1 MNYEVNWDFPT
12 TGGGK
17 KTGFNE
23 AGIQFFNDDI
33 LLSLAREMCQNSLD
47 AKKEGSNEPVIV
59 AFKSFHL
66 KKDNFKDI
74 GIANLSAIIE
84 KEINYAKKY
93 YKNDKTPITFYS
105 EAKKILDSEDILCL
119 RISDFNTSG
128 LTGSDR
134 EIDSKWDKNV
144 KSEGFSDN
152 PTTSGGSFGI
162 GKNAAFACSKL
173 HTVFYSTLD
182 EIGLTASQG
191 VSKLSSCELDDGNY
205 TQGTGY
211 YGYIKNLPSGI
222 RLDCVEKQI
231 FIDPSFRERNES
243 GTDIYI
249 LGFDDRNKSNEILDD
264 ENEGWVIDFA
274 ASIIDNYF
282 VSILDKK
289 LIVRINDLE
298 LNDKTILEQFNYI
311 YSRNSD
317 LFNQYTVDYFNILAT
332 DKYDTKHETFS
343 MFEPNDVSFDI
354 AFDTNFKN
362 RVGVIKGTG
371 MKIFDKDKLP
381 QISFYC
387 GVLKLVGKE
396 VNEYFRQ
403 MENPK
408 HNEWHP
414 SKMKD
419 EKSALKQYNKL
430 FDFVRATI
438 RKYVE
443 SSIPESMDAEG
454 VGEFLPD
461 EFDDG
466 SNNEPTE
473 NIMDEILEEI
483 EVKEKPI
490 IKNESISIEDENQD
504 DDSAGGQAY
513 ADGEEE
519 GNYGQGEPNDSNGGN
534 GTPGSANNE
543 KGTVDVPTGR
553 AVLTT
558 KSRCVYTNGKYEF
571 MFVSPIDLQNA
582 KISVEIS
589 GELTNYKPI
598 IVEASGE
605 RKLFSGSSIKY
616 NGNIIEVGKV
626 NANEPKRIQFVLK
639 ETENW
644 ALEVRVYEN

>member
-1 MNYEVNWDFPT
+1 MKYNGEWSFPT

-23 AGIQFFNDDI
+23 SGIQFFNDDT
-33 LLSLAREMCQNSLD
+33 LLSLAREICQNSLD
-47 AKKEGSNEPVIV
+47 AKKENNEPVTV
-59 AFKSFHL
+59 VFSSFDL
-66 KKDNFKDI
+66 KKEDVMGREKFVE
-74 GIANLSAIIE
+74 IIE
-84 KEINYAKKY
+84 KEIDYAKKY

-105 EAKKILDSEDILCL
+105 DARKLLENDNLLCL

-134 EIDSKWDKNV
+134 DIDSKWDRLV

-152 PTTSGGSFGI
+152 PETSGGSFGI

-182 EIGLTASQG
+182 EDGLIASQG
-191 VSKLSSCELDDGNY
+191 VSKLSSCELDDGNI

-211 YGYIKNLPSGI
+211 FGEITNLTNSI
-222 RLDCVEKQI
+222 SLDNMKQQL
-231 FIDPSFRERNES
+231 FLDPSFIERNES

-249 LGFDDRNKSNEILDD
+249 LGFDDRNKSNEILND
-264 ENEGWVIDFA
+264 ENEGWVIDVA

-289 LIVRINDLE
+289 LIVKINDME
-298 LNDKTILEQFNYI
+298 LNSDTISEKFDYI
-311 YSRNSD
+311 YKNNSD
-317 LFNQYTVDYFNILAT
+317 MFNQYTIDYFNILAT
-332 DKYDTKHETFS
+332 DKYDTKHELFT
-343 MFEPNDVSFDI
+343 MFEPDDVSFDI
-354 AFDTNFKN
+354 AFDPNFKN
-362 RVGVIKGTG
+362 RVGIIKGTG

-387 GVLKLVGKE
+387 GVLKLVGKA
-396 VNEYFRQ
+396 VNAYFRK

-408 HNEWHP
+408 HDEWYP
-414 SKMKD
+414 SKMTD
-419 EKSALKQYNKL
+419 EKTARKMYNKL
-430 FDFVRATI
+430 FDIVRATI

-473 NIMDEILEEI
+473 NIMDDLVEEI
-483 EVKEKPI
+483 KVEEKPI
-490 IKNESISIEDENQD
+490 VKNASINVDDKDQENNQFL
-504 DDSAGGQAY
+504 GQAY

-519 GNYGQGEPNDSNGGN
+519 INYGQGDLNDSTGGKVSPEN
-534 GTPGSANNE
+534 ANSDDGNINTPSV
-543 KGTVDVPTGR
+543 K

-558 KSRCVYTNGKYEF
+558 KSRCMFVNGKYEF
-571 MFVSPIDLQNA
+571 MFVSPVDIENA
-582 KISVEIS
+582 KISVEIA
-589 GELTNYKPI
+589 GEVGNYKPKI
-598 IVEASGE
+598 LDATGE
-605 RKLFSGSSIKY
+605 RKLFSNSSVRVKD
-616 NGNIIEVGKV
+616 NVIEVGKV
-626 NANEPKRIQFVLK
+626 NKNETKKIQFTLQ
-639 ETENW
+639 ENENW
-644 ALEVRVYEN
+644 ALEVKVYEN

>member
-1 MNYEVNWDFPT
+1 MKYNGEWSFPT

-23 AGIQFFNDDI
+23 SGIQFFNDDT
-33 LLSLAREMCQNSLD
+33 LLSLAREICQNSLD
-47 AKKEGSNEPVIV
+47 AKKENNEPVTV
-59 AFKSFHL
+59 VFSSFDL
-66 KKDNFKDI
+66 KKEDVMGREKFVE
-74 GIANLSAIIE
+74 IIE
-84 KEINYAKKY
+84 KEFDYAKKY

-105 EAKKILDSEDILCL
+105 DARKLLENDNLLCL

-134 EIDSKWDKNV
+134 EIDSKWDRLV

-152 PTTSGGSFGI
+152 SETSGGSFGI

-182 EIGLTASQG
+182 EEGLIASQG
-191 VSKLSSCELDDGNY
+191 VSKLSSCELDDGNI

-211 YGYIKNLPSGI
+211 FGEITNLTNSI
-222 RLDCVEKQI
+222 SLDNMKQQL
-231 FIDPSFRERNES
+231 FLDPSFIERNEP

-249 LGFDDRNKSNEILDD
+249 IGFDDRNKSNEILDD
-264 ENEGWVIDFA
+264 ENDGWVNDVA

-282 VSILDKK
+282 VSILDNK
-289 LIVRINDLE
+289 LIVKINDME
-298 LNDKTILEQFNYI
+298 LNSDSISEKFDYI
-311 YSRNSD
+311 YKNNSD
-317 LFNQYTVDYFNILAT
+317 MFNQYTIDYFNILAT
-332 DKYDTKHETFS
+332 DKYDTKHELFS
-343 MFEPNDVSFDI
+343 MFEPDDVSVDI
-354 AFDTNFKN
+354 AFDPNFKN
-362 RVGVIKGTG
+362 RVGIIKGTG

-396 VNEYFRQ
+396 VNAYFRK

-408 HNEWHP
+408 HDEWYP
-414 SKMKD
+414 SKMTN
-419 EKSALKQYNKL
+419 EKTARKMYNKL
-430 FDFVRATI
+430 FDYVRATI

-473 NIMDEILEEI
+473 NIMDDLVEEI
-483 EVKEKPI
+483 KVEEKPI
-490 IKNESISIEDENQD
+490 VKNNSINVDDKDQENNQ
-504 DDSAGGQAY
+504 SLGQEY

-519 GNYGQGEPNDSNGGN
+519 FNYGQGKLNDSTVGEGTTETTNSDDGN
-534 GTPGSANNE
+534 INTPSG
-543 KGTVDVPTGR
+543 K

-558 KSRCVYTNGKYEF
+558 KSRCMFVNGKYQF
-571 MFVSPIDLQNA
+571 MFVSPVDIENA
-582 KISVEIS
+582 KISVEIA
-589 GELTNYKPI
+589 GEVGNYKPKI
-598 IVEASGE
+598 LDATGE
-605 RKLFSGSSIKY
+605 RKLFSNSSIRVKD
-616 NGNIIEVGKV
+616 NVIEVGKV
-626 NANEPKRIQFVLK
+626 NKNETKKIQFTLQ
-639 ETENW
+639 ENENW
-644 ALEVRVYEN
+644 ALEVKVYEN

>member
-1 MNYEVNWDFPT
+1 MKYNGEWSFPT

-23 AGIQFFNDDI
+23 SGIQFFNDDT
-33 LLSLAREMCQNSLD
+33 LLSLAREICQNSLD
-47 AKKEGSNEPVIV
+47 AKKENNEPVTV
-59 AFKSFHL
+59 VFSSFDL
-66 KKDNFKDI
+66 KKEDVMGREKFVE
-74 GIANLSAIIE
+74 IIE
-84 KEINYAKKY
+84 KEFDYAKKY

-105 EAKKILDSEDILCL
+105 DARKLLENDNLLCL

-134 EIDSKWDKNV
+134 EIDSKWDRLV

-152 PTTSGGSFGI
+152 SETSGGSFGI

-182 EIGLTASQG
+182 EEGLIASQG
-191 VSKLSSCELDDGNY
+191 VSKLSSCELDDGNI

-211 YGYIKNLPSGI
+211 FGEITNLTNSI
-222 RLDCVEKQI
+222 SLDNMKQQL
-231 FIDPSFRERNES
+231 FLDPSFIERNEP

-249 LGFDDRNKSNEILDD
+249 IGFDDRNKSNEILDD
-264 ENEGWVIDFA
+264 ENDGWVIDVA

-282 VSILDKK
+282 VSILDNK
-289 LIVRINDLE
+289 LIVKINDME
-298 LNDKTILEQFNYI
+298 LNSDSISEKFDYI
-311 YSRNSD
+311 YKNNSD
-317 LFNQYTVDYFNILAT
+317 MFNQYTIDYFNILAT
-332 DKYDTKHETFS
+332 DKYDTKHELFS
-343 MFEPNDVSFDI
+343 MFEPDDVSFDI
-354 AFDTNFKN
+354 AFDPNFKN
-362 RVGVIKGTG
+362 RVGIIKGTG

-396 VNEYFRQ
+396 VNAYFRK

-408 HNEWHP
+408 HDEWYP
-414 SKMKD
+414 SKMTN
-419 EKSALKQYNKL
+419 EKTARKMYNKL
-430 FDFVRATI
+430 FDYVRATI

-473 NIMDEILEEI
+473 NIMDDLVEEI
-483 EVKEKPI
+483 KVEEKPI
-490 IKNESISIEDENQD
+490 VKNNSINVDDKDQENNQ
-504 DDSAGGQAY
+504 SLGQEY

-519 GNYGQGEPNDSNGGN
+519 FNYGQGKLNDSTVGEGTTETTNSDDGN
-534 GTPGSANNE
+534 INTPSG
-543 KGTVDVPTGR
+543 K

-558 KSRCVYTNGKYEF
+558 KSRCMFVNGKYQF
-571 MFVSPIDLQNA
+571 MFVSPVDIENA
-582 KISVEIS
+582 KISVEIA
-589 GELTNYKPI
+589 GEVGNYKPKI
-598 IVEASGE
+598 LDATGE
-605 RKLFSGSSIKY
+605 RKLFSNSSIKVKD
-616 NGNIIEVGKV
+616 NVIEVGKV
-626 NANEPKRIQFVLK
+626 NKNETKKIQFTLQ
-639 ETENW
+639 ENENW
-644 ALEVRVYEN
+644 ALEVKVYEN

>member
-1 MNYEVNWDFPT
+1 MKYNGEWSFPT

-23 AGIQFFNDDI
+23 SGIQFFNDDT
-33 LLSLAREMCQNSLD
+33 LLSLAREICQNSLD
-47 AKKEGSNEPVIV
+47 AKKENNEPVTV
-59 AFKSFHL
+59 VFSSFDL
-66 KKDNFKDI
+66 KKEDVMGREKFVE
-74 GIANLSAIIE
+74 IIE
-84 KEINYAKKY
+84 KEIDYAKKY

-105 EAKKILDSEDILCL
+105 DARKLLENDNLLCL

-134 EIDSKWDKNV
+134 DIDSKWDRLV

-152 PTTSGGSFGI
+152 PETSGGSFGI

-182 EIGLTASQG
+182 EDGLIASQG
-191 VSKLSSCELDDGNY
+191 VSKLSSCELDDGNV

-211 YGYIKNLPSGI
+211 FGEITNLTNSI
-222 RLDCVEKQI
+222 SLDNMKQQL
-231 FIDPSFRERNES
+231 FLDPSFIERNIS

-249 LGFDDRNKSNEILDD
+249 LGFDDRNKSNEILND
-264 ENEGWVIDFA
+264 ENDGWVIDVA

-289 LIVRINDLE
+289 LIVKINDME
-298 LNDKTILEQFNYI
+298 LNSDTISEKFDYI
-311 YSRNSD
+311 YKNNSD
-317 LFNQYTVDYFNILAT
+317 MFNQYTIDYFNILAT
-332 DKYDTKHETFS
+332 DKYDTKHELFT
-343 MFEPNDVSFDI
+343 MFEPDDVSFDI
-354 AFDTNFKN
+354 AFDPNFKN
-362 RVGVIKGTG
+362 RVGIIKGTG

-387 GVLKLVGKE
+387 GVLKLVGKD
-396 VNEYFRQ
+396 VNAYFRK

-408 HNEWHP
+408 HDEWYP
-414 SKMKD
+414 SKMTD
-419 EKSALKQYNKL
+419 EKTARKMYNKL
-430 FDFVRATI
+430 FDIVRATI

-473 NIMDEILEEI
+473 NIMDDLVEEI
-483 EVKEKPI
+483 KVEEKPI
-490 IKNESISIEDENQD
+490 VKNASINVDDKDQENNQFL
-504 DDSAGGQAY
+504 GQAY

-519 GNYGQGEPNDSNGGN
+519 VNYGQGDLNDSTGGKVSPEN
-534 GTPGSANNE
+534 ANSDEGNINTPSV
-543 KGTVDVPTGR
+543 K

-558 KSRCVYTNGKYEF
+558 KSRCMFVNGKYEF
-571 MFVSPIDLQNA
+571 IFVSPVDIENA
-582 KISVEIS
+582 KISVEIA
-589 GELTNYKPI
+589 GEVGNYKPKI
-598 IVEASGE
+598 LDATGE
-605 RKLFSGSSIKY
+605 RKLFSNSSVRVKD
-616 NGNIIEVGKV
+616 NVIEVGKV
-626 NANEPKRIQFVLK
+626 NKNETKKIQFTLQ
-639 ETENW
+639 ENENW
-644 ALEVRVYEN
+644 ALEVKVYEN

>member
-1 MNYEVNWDFPT
+1 MKYNGEWSFPT

-23 AGIQFFNDDI
+23 SGIQFFNDDT
-33 LLSLAREMCQNSLD
+33 LLSLAREICQNSLD
-47 AKKEGSNEPVIV
+47 AKKENNEPVTV
-59 AFKSFHL
+59 VFSSFDL
-66 KKDNFKDI
+66 KKEDVMGREKFVE
-74 GIANLSAIIE
+74 IIE
-84 KEINYAKKY
+84 KEIDYAKKY

-105 EAKKILDSEDILCL
+105 DARKLLENDNLLCL

-134 EIDSKWDKNV
+134 DIDSKWDRLV

-152 PTTSGGSFGI
+152 PETSGGSFGI

-182 EIGLTASQG
+182 EDGLIASQG
-191 VSKLSSCELDDGNY
+191 VSKLSSCELDDGNV

-211 YGYIKNLPSGI
+211 FGEITNLTNSI
-222 RLDCVEKQI
+222 SLDNMKQQL
-231 FIDPSFRERNES
+231 FLDPSFIERNIS

-249 LGFDDRNKSNEILDD
+249 LGFDDRNKSNEILND
-264 ENEGWVIDFA
+264 ENDGWVIDVA

-289 LIVRINDLE
+289 LIVKINDME
-298 LNDKTILEQFNYI
+298 LNSDTISEKFDYI
-311 YSRNSD
+311 YKNNSD
-317 LFNQYTVDYFNILAT
+317 MFNQYTIDYFNILAT
-332 DKYDTKHETFS
+332 DKYDTKHELFT
-343 MFEPNDVSFDI
+343 MFEPDDVSFDI
-354 AFDTNFKN
+354 AFDPNFKN
-362 RVGVIKGTG
+362 RVGIIKGTG

-387 GVLKLVGKE
+387 GVLKLVGKD
-396 VNEYFRQ
+396 VNAYFRK

-408 HNEWHP
+408 HDEWYP
-414 SKMKD
+414 SKMTD
-419 EKSALKQYNKL
+419 EKTARKMYNKL
-430 FDFVRATI
+430 FDIVRATI

-473 NIMDEILEEI
+473 NIMDDLVEEI
-483 EVKEKPI
+483 KVEEKPI
-490 IKNESISIEDENQD
+490 VKNASINVDDKDQENNQFL
-504 DDSAGGQAY
+504 GQAY

-519 GNYGQGEPNDSNGGN
+519 VNYGQGDLNDSTGGKVSPEN
-534 GTPGSANNE
+534 ANSDEGNINTPSV
-543 KGTVDVPTGR
+543 K

-558 KSRCVYTNGKYEF
+558 KSRCMFVNGKYEF
-571 MFVSPIDLQNA
+571 MFVSPVDIENA
-582 KISVEIS
+582 KISVEIA
-589 GELTNYKPI
+589 GEVGNYKPKI
-598 IVEASGE
+598 LDATGE
-605 RKLFSGSSIKY
+605 RKLFSNSSVRVKD
-616 NGNIIEVGKV
+616 NVIEVGKV
-626 NANEPKRIQFVLK
+626 NKNETKKIQFTLQ
-639 ETENW
+639 ENENW
-644 ALEVRVYEN
+644 ALEVKVYEN

>member
-1 MNYEVNWDFPT
+1 MDYEIDWSFPT

-59 AFKSFHL
+59 AFNSFRL
-66 KKDNFKDI
+66 KRKDFNGLDSFY
-74 GIANLSAIIE
+74 NIIE

-93 YKNDKTPITFYS
+93 YKNDKTPISFYS
-105 EAKKILDSEDILCL
+105 EAKKILDEEDMLCL

-182 EIGLTASQG
+182 ENGLMASQG
-191 VSKLSSCELDDGNY
+191 VSKLSSCELDDGNF

-211 YGYIKNLPSGI
+211 YGYIKNTASGI
-222 RLDCVEKQI
+222 RLDCVEKQM
-231 FIDPSFRERNES
+231 FIDPSFKERSES

-249 LGFDDRNKSNEILDD
+249 LGFDDRNKSNEIIDD
-264 ENEGWVIDFA
+264 ENEGWVIDFT

-289 LIVRINDLE
+289 LIVKINDLE
-298 LNDKTILEQFNYI
+298 LNDKTIVEQFNYI
-311 YSRNSD
+311 YSNNSD

-343 MFEPNDVSFDI
+343 MFEPDDVSFDI
-354 AFDTNFKN
+354 AFDPNFKN

-387 GVLKLVGKE
+387 GVLKLVGKD

-419 EKSALKQYNKL
+419 EKIAVKQYNKL

-443 SSIPESMDAEG
+443 NSIPESMDAEG
-454 VGEFLPD
+454 IGEFLPD

-473 NIMDEILEEI
+473 SIMDDILEEV
-483 EVKEKPI
+483 EVEEKPI
-490 IKNESISIEDENQD
+490 ISNDSIRIDDENQEN
-504 DDSAGGQAY
+504 DSTGGKAY
-513 ADGEEE
+513 AEGEEE
-519 GNYGQGEPNDSNGGN
+519 GNYGQGDPNESNGGN
-534 GTPGSANNE
+534 GTPGNVSDE
-543 KGTVDVPTGR
+543 KGTIDVPSGKT
-553 AVLTT
+553 VLTT
-558 KSRCVYTNGKYEF
+558 KSRCVYTNGKYDF
-571 MFVSPIDLQNA
+571 IFVSPKDLQNA
-582 KISVEIS
+582 KITVEIA
-589 GELTNYKPI
+589 GELANYKPE

-605 RKLFSGSSIKY
+605 RKLFSGSGIKY
-616 NGNIIEVGKV
+616 SGNVIEVGKV
-626 NANEPKRIQFVLK
+626 NANEPKRIQFTLK

-644 ALEVRVYEN
+644 ALEVKVYEN

>member
-1 MNYEVNWDFPT
+1 MKYNGEWSFPT

-23 AGIQFFNDDI
+23 SGIQFFNDDT
-33 LLSLAREMCQNSLD
+33 LLSLAREICQNSLD
-47 AKKEGSNEPVIV
+47 AKKENNEPVTV
-59 AFKSFHL
+59 VFSSFDL
-66 KKDNFKDI
+66 KKEDVMGREKFVE
-74 GIANLSAIIE
+74 IIE
-84 KEINYAKKY
+84 KEIDYAKKY

-105 EAKKILDSEDILCL
+105 DARKLLENDNLLCL

-134 EIDSKWDKNV
+134 EIDSKWDRLV

-152 PTTSGGSFGI
+152 SETSGGSFGI

-182 EIGLTASQG
+182 EEGLIASQG
-191 VSKLSSCELDDGNY
+191 VSKLSSCELDDGNI

-211 YGYIKNLPSGI
+211 FGEITNLTNSI
-222 RLDCVEKQI
+222 SLDNMKQQL
-231 FIDPSFRERNES
+231 FLDPSFIERNES

-249 LGFDDRNKSNEILDD
+249 LGFDDRNKSNEILND
-264 ENEGWVIDFA
+264 ENEGWVIDVA

-289 LIVRINDLE
+289 LIVKINDME
-298 LNDKTILEQFNYI
+298 LNSDTISEKFDYI
-311 YSRNSD
+311 YKNNSD
-317 LFNQYTVDYFNILAT
+317 MFNQYTIDYFNILAT
-332 DKYDTKHETFS
+332 DKYDTKHELFT
-343 MFEPNDVSFDI
+343 MFEPDDVSFDI
-354 AFDTNFKN
+354 AFDPNFKN
-362 RVGVIKGTG
+362 RVGIIKGTG

-387 GVLKLVGKE
+387 GVLKLVGKD
-396 VNEYFRQ
+396 VNAYFRK

-408 HNEWHP
+408 HDEWYP
-414 SKMKD
+414 SKMTD
-419 EKSALKQYNKL
+419 EKTARKMYNKL
-430 FDFVRATI
+430 FDIVRATI

-473 NIMDEILEEI
+473 NIMDDLVEEI
-483 EVKEKPI
+483 KVEEKPI
-490 IKNESISIEDENQD
+490 VKNNSINVDDKDQENNQ
-504 DDSAGGQAY
+504 SLGQAY

-519 GNYGQGEPNDSNGGN
+519 VNYGQGDLNDSTGGKASPEN
-534 GTPGSANNE
+534 ANSDDGNINTPSV
-543 KGTVDVPTGR
+543 K

-558 KSRCVYTNGKYEF
+558 KSRCMFVNGKYEF
-571 MFVSPIDLQNA
+571 MFVSPVDIENA
-582 KISVEIS
+582 KISVEIA
-589 GELTNYKPI
+589 GEVGNYKPKI
-598 IVEASGE
+598 LDATGE
-605 RKLFSGSSIKY
+605 RKLFSNSSVRVKD
-616 NGNIIEVGKV
+616 NVIEVGKV
-626 NANEPKRIQFVLK
+626 NKNETKKIQFTLQ
-639 ETENW
+639 ENENW
-644 ALEVRVYEN
+644 ALEVKVYEN

>member
-1 MNYEVNWDFPT
+1 MKYNGEWSFPT

-23 AGIQFFNDDI
+23 SGIQFFNDDT
-33 LLSLAREMCQNSLD
+33 LLSLAREICQNSLD
-47 AKKEGSNEPVIV
+47 AKKENNEPVTV
-59 AFKSFHL
+59 VFSSFDL
-66 KKDNFKDI
+66 KKEDVMGREKFVE
-74 GIANLSAIIE
+74 IIE
-84 KEINYAKKY
+84 KEFDYAKKY

-105 EAKKILDSEDILCL
+105 DARKLLENDNLLCL

-134 EIDSKWDKNV
+134 EIDSKWDRLV

-152 PTTSGGSFGI
+152 SETSGGSFGI

-182 EIGLTASQG
+182 EEGLIASQG
-191 VSKLSSCELDDGNY
+191 VSKLSSCELDDGNI

-211 YGYIKNLPSGI
+211 FGEITNLTNSI
-222 RLDCVEKQI
+222 SLDNMKQQL
-231 FIDPSFRERNES
+231 FLDPSFIERNEP

-249 LGFDDRNKSNEILDD
+249 IGFDDRNKSNEILDD
-264 ENEGWVIDFA
+264 ENDGWVIDVA

-282 VSILDKK
+282 VSILDNK
-289 LIVRINDLE
+289 LIVKINDME
-298 LNDKTILEQFNYI
+298 LNSDSISEKFDYI
-311 YSRNSD
+311 YKNNSD
-317 LFNQYTVDYFNILAT
+317 MFNQYTIDYFNILAT
-332 DKYDTKHETFS
+332 DKYDTKHELFS
-343 MFEPNDVSFDI
+343 MFEPDDVSFDI
-354 AFDTNFKN
+354 AFDPNFKN
-362 RVGVIKGTG
+362 RVGIIKGTG

-396 VNEYFRQ
+396 VNAYFRK

-408 HNEWHP
+408 HDEWYP
-414 SKMKD
+414 SKMTN
-419 EKSALKQYNKL
+419 EKTARKMYNKL
-430 FDFVRATI
+430 FDYVRATI

-473 NIMDEILEEI
+473 NIMDDLVEEI
-483 EVKEKPI
+483 KVEEKPI
-490 IKNESISIEDENQD
+490 VKNNSINVDDKDQENNQ
-504 DDSAGGQAY
+504 SLGQEY

-519 GNYGQGEPNDSNGGN
+519 FNYGQGKLNDSTVGEGTTETTNSDDGN
-534 GTPGSANNE
+534 INTPSG
-543 KGTVDVPTGR
+543 K

-558 KSRCVYTNGKYEF
+558 KSRCMFVNGKYQF
-571 MFVSPIDLQNA
+571 MFVSPVDIENA
-582 KISVEIS
+582 KISVEIA
-589 GELTNYKPI
+589 GEVGNYKPKI
-598 IVEASGE
+598 LDATGE
-605 RKLFSGSSIKY
+605 RKLFSNSSIRVKD
-616 NGNIIEVGKV
+616 NVIEVGKV
-626 NANEPKRIQFVLK
+626 NKNETKKIQFTLQ
-639 ETENW
+639 ENENW
-644 ALEVRVYEN
+644 ALEVKVYEN

>member
-1 MNYEVNWDFPT
+1 MKYNGEWSFPT

-23 AGIQFFNDDI
+23 SGIQFFNDDT
-33 LLSLAREMCQNSLD
+33 LLSLAREICQNSLD
-47 AKKEGSNEPVIV
+47 AKKENNEPVTVI
-59 AFKSFHL
+59 FSSFDL
-66 KKDNFKDI
+66 KKEDVMGREKFVE
-74 GIANLSAIIE
+74 IIE
-84 KEINYAKKY
+84 KEIDYAKKY

-105 EAKKILDSEDILCL
+105 DARKLLENDNLLCL

-134 EIDSKWDKNV
+134 EIDSKWDRLV

-152 PTTSGGSFGI
+152 SETSGGSFGI

-182 EIGLTASQG
+182 EEGLIASQG
-191 VSKLSSCELDDGNY
+191 VSKLSSCELDDGNI

-211 YGYIKNLPSGI
+211 FGEITNLTNNIS
-222 RLDCVEKQI
+222 LDNMKQQL
-231 FIDPSFRERNES
+231 FLDPSFIEKNEP

-249 LGFDDRNKSNEILDD
+249 IGFDDRNKSNEILDD
-264 ENEGWVIDFA
+264 ENDGWVIDVA

-282 VSILDKK
+282 VSILDNK
-289 LIVRINDLE
+289 LIVKINDME
-298 LNDKTILEQFNYI
+298 LNSDSISEKFDYI
-311 YSRNSD
+311 YKNNSD
-317 LFNQYTVDYFNILAT
+317 MFNQYTIDYFNILAT
-332 DKYDTKHETFS
+332 DKYDTKHELFS
-343 MFEPNDVSFDI
+343 MFEPDDVSFDI
-354 AFDTNFKN
+354 AFDPNFKN
-362 RVGVIKGTG
+362 RVGIIKGTG

-396 VNEYFRQ
+396 VNAYFRK

-408 HNEWHP
+408 HDEWYP
-414 SKMKD
+414 SKMTN
-419 EKSALKQYNKL
+419 EKTARKMYNKL
-430 FDFVRATI
+430 FDYVRATI

-473 NIMDEILEEI
+473 NIMDDLVEEI
-483 EVKEKPI
+483 KVEEKPI
-490 IKNESISIEDENQD
+490 VKNNSINVDDKDQENSQ
-504 DDSAGGQAY
+504 SLGQEY

-519 GNYGQGEPNDSNGGN
+519 FNYGQGNLNDSTVGEGTTETTNSDDGN
-534 GTPGSANNE
+534 INTPSG
-543 KGTVDVPTGR
+543 K

-558 KSRCVYTNGKYEF
+558 KSRCMFVNGKYQF
-571 MFVSPIDLQNA
+571 MFVSPVDIENA
-582 KISVEIS
+582 KISVEIA
-589 GELTNYKPI
+589 GEVGNYKPKI
-598 IVEASGE
+598 LDATGE
-605 RKLFSGSSIKY
+605 RKLFSNSSVRVKD
-616 NGNIIEVGKV
+616 NVIEVGKV
-626 NANEPKRIQFVLK
+626 NKNETKKIQFTLQ
-639 ETENW
+639 ENENW
-644 ALEVRVYEN
+644 ALEVKVYEN

>member
-1 MNYEVNWDFPT
+1 MKYNGEWSFPT

-23 AGIQFFNDDI
+23 SGIQFFNDDT
-33 LLSLAREMCQNSLD
+33 LLSLAREICQNSLD
-47 AKKEGSNEPVIV
+47 AKKENNEPVTV
-59 AFKSFHL
+59 VFSSFDL
-66 KKDNFKDI
+66 KKEDVMGREKFVE
-74 GIANLSAIIE
+74 IIE
-84 KEINYAKKY
+84 KEFDYAKKY

-105 EAKKILDSEDILCL
+105 DARKLLENDNLLCL

-134 EIDSKWDKNV
+134 EIDSKWDRLV

-152 PTTSGGSFGI
+152 SETSGGSFGI

-182 EIGLTASQG
+182 EEGLIASQG
-191 VSKLSSCELDDGNY
+191 VSKLSSCELDDGNI

-211 YGYIKNLPSGI
+211 FGEITNLTNSI
-222 RLDCVEKQI
+222 SLDNMKQQL
-231 FIDPSFRERNES
+231 FLDPSFIERNEP

-249 LGFDDRNKSNEILDD
+249 IGFDDRNKSNEILDD
-264 ENEGWVIDFA
+264 ENDGWVIDVA

-289 LIVRINDLE
+289 LIVKINDLE
-298 LNDKTILEQFNYI
+298 LNNKTISERFGYI
-311 YSRNSD
+311 YSNNSD
-317 LFNQYTVDYFNILAT
+317 MFNQYTIDYFDILAS
-332 DKYDTKHETFS
+332 DKYETKHETFS
-343 MFEPNDVSFDI
+343 MFEPDDVSFDI
-354 AFDTNFKN
+354 AFDPNFKN
-362 RVGVIKGTG
+362 RVGIIKGTG

-396 VNEYFRQ
+396 VNAYFRK

-408 HNEWHP
+408 HDEWYP
-414 SKMKD
+414 SKMTN
-419 EKSALKQYNKL
+419 EKTARKMYNKL
-430 FDFVRATI
+430 FDYVRATI

-473 NIMDEILEEI
+473 NIMDDLVEEI
-483 EVKEKPI
+483 KVEEKPI
-490 IKNESISIEDENQD
+490 VKNNSINVDDKDQENNQ
-504 DDSAGGQAY
+504 SLGQEY

-519 GNYGQGEPNDSNGGN
+519 FNYGQGKLNDSTVGEGTTETTNSDDGN
-534 GTPGSANNE
+534 INTPSG
-543 KGTVDVPTGR
+543 K

-558 KSRCVYTNGKYEF
+558 KSRCMFVNGKYQF
-571 MFVSPIDLQNA
+571 MFVSPVDIENA
-582 KISVEIS
+582 KISVEIA
-589 GELTNYKPI
+589 GEVGNYKPKI
-598 IVEASGE
+598 LDATGE
-605 RKLFSGSSIKY
+605 RKLFSNSSIRVKD
-616 NGNIIEVGKV
+616 NVIEVGKV
-626 NANEPKRIQFVLK
+626 NKNETKKIQFTLQ
-639 ETENW
+639 ENENW
-644 ALEVRVYEN
+644 ALEVKVYEN

>member
-1 MNYEVNWDFPT
+1 MNNDVNWSFPT

-23 AGIQFFNDDI
+23 SGIQFFNDDT
-33 LLSLAREMCQNSLD
+33 LLSLAREICQNSLD
-47 AKKEGSNEPVIV
+47 AKKDTNNDPVTV
-59 AFKSFHL
+59 VFRSFRL
-66 KKDNFKDI
+66 KKEDIMGKKNFSDI
-74 GIANLSAIIE
+74 LD
-84 KEINYAKKY
+84 KEIEYAKKY
-93 YKNDKTPITFYS
+93 YKNDKTPINFYS
-105 EAKKILDSEDILCL
+105 EAKKLLESDELLCL
-119 RISDFNTSG
+119 RVSDFNTSG

-134 EIDSKWDKNV
+134 EIDSKWDRLV

-182 EIGLTASQG
+182 EKGLVASQG
-191 VSKLSSCELDDGNY
+191 VSKLSSCELDDGNI

-211 YGYIKNLPSGI
+211 YGVIKNTEFGI
-222 RLDCVEKQI
+222 RLDSMNEQL
-231 FIDPSFRERNES
+231 FIDPSFDDRKES

-249 LGFDDRNKSNEILDD
+249 LGFDDRNKSNEIPDD
-264 ENEGWVIDFA
+264 DNEGWVIDVA

-289 LIVRINDLE
+289 LIVKINDLE
-298 LNDKTILEQFNYI
+298 LNNKTISERFSYI
-311 YSRNSD
+311 YSNNSD
-317 LFNQYTVDYFNILAT
+317 MFNQYTIDYFDILAS
-332 DKYDTKHETFS
+332 DKYETKHETFS
-343 MFEPNDVSFDI
+343 MFEPDDVSFDI
-354 AFDTNFKN
+354 AFDPNFKN
-362 RVGVIKGTG
+362 RVGIIKGTG

-396 VNEYFRQ
+396 VNAYFRQ

-408 HNEWHP
+408 HDEWYP
-414 SKMKD
+414 SKMDD
-419 EKSALKQYNKL
+419 EKTARKEYNKL

-466 SNNEPTE
+466 SNSKPTE
-473 NIMDEILEEI
+473 NIVDDILEEI

-490 IKNESISIEDENQD
+490 VKND
-504 DDSAGGQAY
+504 
-513 ADGEEE
+513 
-519 GNYGQGEPNDSNGGN
+519 
-534 GTPGSANNE
+534 
-543 KGTVDVPTGR
+543 KGTIDVPSEKN
-553 AVLTT
+553 VLTT
-558 KSRCVYTNGKYEF
+558 KSRCIYTNGKYEF

-582 KISVEIS
+582 KITVEIA
-589 GELTNYKPI
+589 GELVNYKPEI
-598 IVEASGE
+598 IEASGE
-605 RKLFSGSSIKY
+605 RRLFSGSGVKF
-616 NGNIIEVGKV
+616 NRNIIEVGKV
-626 NANEPKRIQFVLK
+626 NKNEPKRIQFTLK
-639 ETENW
+639 ESENW
-644 ALEVRVYEN
+644 ALEVKVYEN

>member
-1 MNYEVNWDFPT
+1 MKYNGEWSFPT

-23 AGIQFFNDDI
+23 SGIQFFNDDT
-33 LLSLAREMCQNSLD
+33 LLSLAREICQNSLD
-47 AKKEGSNEPVIV
+47 AKKENNEPVTV
-59 AFKSFHL
+59 VFSSFDL
-66 KKDNFKDI
+66 KKEDVMGREKFVE
-74 GIANLSAIIE
+74 IIE
-84 KEINYAKKY
+84 KEIDYAKKY

-105 EAKKILDSEDILCL
+105 DARKLLENDNLLCL

-134 EIDSKWDKNV
+134 EIDSKWDRLV

-152 PTTSGGSFGI
+152 SETSGGSFGI

-182 EIGLTASQG
+182 EEGLIASQG
-191 VSKLSSCELDDGNY
+191 VSKLSSCELDDGNI

-211 YGYIKNLPSGI
+211 FGEITNLTNNIS
-222 RLDCVEKQI
+222 LDNMKQQL
-231 FIDPSFRERNES
+231 FLDPSFIERNEP

-249 LGFDDRNKSNEILDD
+249 IGFDDRNKSNEILDD
-264 ENEGWVIDFA
+264 ENDGWVIDVA

-282 VSILDKK
+282 VSILDNK
-289 LIVRINDLE
+289 LIVKINDME
-298 LNDKTILEQFNYI
+298 LNSDSISEKFDYI
-311 YSRNSD
+311 YKNNSD
-317 LFNQYTVDYFNILAT
+317 MFNQYTIDYFNILAT
-332 DKYDTKHETFS
+332 DKYDTKHELFS
-343 MFEPNDVSFDI
+343 MFEPDDVSFDI
-354 AFDTNFKN
+354 AFDPNFKN
-362 RVGVIKGTG
+362 RVGIIKGTG

-396 VNEYFRQ
+396 VNAYFRK

-408 HNEWHP
+408 HDEWYP
-414 SKMKD
+414 SKMTN
-419 EKSALKQYNKL
+419 EKTARKMYNKL
-430 FDFVRATI
+430 FDYVRATI

-473 NIMDEILEEI
+473 NIMDDLVEEI
-483 EVKEKPI
+483 KVEEKPI
-490 IKNESISIEDENQD
+490 VKNNSINVDDKDQENNQ
-504 DDSAGGQAY
+504 SLGQEY

-519 GNYGQGEPNDSNGGN
+519 FNYGQGNLNDSTVGEGTTETTNSDDGN
-534 GTPGSANNE
+534 INTPSG
-543 KGTVDVPTGR
+543 K

-558 KSRCVYTNGKYEF
+558 KSRCMFVNGKYQF
-571 MFVSPIDLQNA
+571 MFVSPVDIENA
-582 KISVEIS
+582 KISVEIA
-589 GELTNYKPI
+589 GEVGNYKPKI
-598 IVEASGE
+598 LDATGE
-605 RKLFSGSSIKY
+605 RKLFSNSSIRVKD
-616 NGNIIEVGKV
+616 NVIEVGKV
-626 NANEPKRIQFVLK
+626 NKNETKKIQFTLQ
-639 ETENW
+639 ENENW
-644 ALEVRVYEN
+644 ALEVKVYEN

>member
-1 MNYEVNWDFPT
+1 MNNEVNWSFPT

-23 AGIQFFNDDI
+23 SGIQFFNDDT
-33 LLSLAREMCQNSLD
+33 LLSLAREICQNSLD
-47 AKKEGSNEPVIV
+47 AKKDTNNDPVTV
-59 AFKSFHL
+59 VFRSFRL
-66 KKDNFKDI
+66 KKEDI
-74 GIANLSAIIE
+74 MGKKIFSDILD
-84 KEINYAKKY
+84 KEIEYAKKY
-93 YKNDKTPITFYS
+93 YKNDKTPINFYS
-105 EAKKILDSEDILCL
+105 EAKKLLESDELLCL
-119 RISDFNTSG
+119 RVSDFNTSG

-134 EIDSKWDKNV
+134 EIDSKWDRLV

-182 EIGLTASQG
+182 EKGLVASQG
-191 VSKLSSCELDDGNY
+191 VSKLSSCELDDGNI

-211 YGYIKNLPSGI
+211 YGVIKNTEFGI
-222 RLDCVEKQI
+222 RLDSMNEQL
-231 FIDPSFRERNES
+231 FIDPSFDDRKES

-249 LGFDDRNKSNEILDD
+249 LGFDDRNKSNEIPDD
-264 ENEGWVIDFA
+264 DNEGWVIDVA

-289 LIVRINDLE
+289 LIVKINDLE
-298 LNDKTILEQFNYI
+298 LNNKTISERFGFI
-311 YSRNSD
+311 YSNNSD
-317 LFNQYTVDYFNILAT
+317 MFNQYTIDYFDILAS
-332 DKYDTKHETFS
+332 DKYETKHETFS
-343 MFEPNDVSFDI
+343 MFEPDDVSFDI
-354 AFDTNFKN
+354 AFDPNFKN
-362 RVGVIKGTG
+362 RVGIIKGTG

-396 VNEYFRQ
+396 VNAYFRQ

-408 HNEWHP
+408 HDEWYP
-414 SKMKD
+414 SKMDD
-419 EKSALKQYNKL
+419 EKTARKEYNKL

-473 NIMDEILEEI
+473 NIVDDILEEI
-483 EVKEKPI
+483 EVKENPI
-490 IKNESISIEDENQD
+490 VKNDNINIEDENQD

-519 GNYGQGEPNDSNGGN
+519 GNYGQVDPNESDGGK
-534 GTPGSANNE
+534 GTPGSANND
-543 KGTVDVPTGR
+543 KGTIDVPSGKN
-553 AVLTT
+553 VLTT
-558 KSRCVYTNGKYEF
+558 KSRCMYTNGKYEF

-582 KISVEIS
+582 KITVEIA
-589 GELTNYKPI
+589 GELVNYKPEI
-598 IVEASGE
+598 IEASGE
-605 RKLFSGSSIKY
+605 RRLFSGSGVKF

-626 NANEPKRIQFVLK
+626 NKNEPKRIQFTLK

-644 ALEVRVYEN
+644 ALEVKVYEN

>member
-1 MNYEVNWDFPT
+1 MKYNGEWSFPT

-23 AGIQFFNDDI
+23 SGIQFFNDDT
-33 LLSLAREMCQNSLD
+33 LLSLAREICQNSLD
-47 AKKEGSNEPVIV
+47 AKKENNEPVTV
-59 AFKSFHL
+59 VFSSFDL
-66 KKDNFKDI
+66 KKEDVMGREKFVE
-74 GIANLSAIIE
+74 IIE
-84 KEINYAKKY
+84 KEIDYAKKY

-105 EAKKILDSEDILCL
+105 DARKLLENDNLLCL

-134 EIDSKWDKNV
+134 DIDSKWDRLV

-152 PTTSGGSFGI
+152 PETSGGSFGI

-182 EIGLTASQG
+182 EDGLIASQG
-191 VSKLSSCELDDGNY
+191 VSKLSSCELDDGNV

-211 YGYIKNLPSGI
+211 FGEITNLTNSI
-222 RLDCVEKQI
+222 SLDNMKQQL
-231 FIDPSFRERNES
+231 FLDPSFIERNIS

-249 LGFDDRNKSNEILDD
+249 LGFDDRNKSNEILND
-264 ENEGWVIDFA
+264 ENDEWVIDVA

-289 LIVRINDLE
+289 LIVKINDME
-298 LNDKTILEQFNYI
+298 LNSDTISEKFDYI
-311 YSRNSD
+311 YKNNSD
-317 LFNQYTVDYFNILAT
+317 MFNQYTIDYFNILAT
-332 DKYDTKHETFS
+332 DKYDTKHELFT
-343 MFEPNDVSFDI
+343 MFEPDDVSFDI
-354 AFDTNFKN
+354 AFDPNFKN
-362 RVGVIKGTG
+362 RVGIIKGTG

-387 GVLKLVGKE
+387 GVLKLVGKD
-396 VNEYFRQ
+396 VNAYFRK

-408 HNEWHP
+408 HDEWYP
-414 SKMKD
+414 SKMTD
-419 EKSALKQYNKL
+419 EKTARKMYNKL
-430 FDFVRATI
+430 FDIVRATI

-473 NIMDEILEEI
+473 NIMDDLVEEI
-483 EVKEKPI
+483 KVEEKPI
-490 IKNESISIEDENQD
+490 VKNASINVDDKDQENNQFL
-504 DDSAGGQAY
+504 GQAY

-519 GNYGQGEPNDSNGGN
+519 VNYGQGDLNDSTGGKVSPEN
-534 GTPGSANNE
+534 ANSDEGNINTPSV
-543 KGTVDVPTGR
+543 K

-558 KSRCVYTNGKYEF
+558 KSRCMFVNGKYEF
-571 MFVSPIDLQNA
+571 MFVSPVDIENA
-582 KISVEIS
+582 KISVEIA
-589 GELTNYKPI
+589 GEVGNYKPKI
-598 IVEASGE
+598 LDATGE
-605 RKLFSGSSIKY
+605 RKLFSNSSVRVKD
-616 NGNIIEVGKV
+616 NVIEVGKV
-626 NANEPKRIQFVLK
+626 NKNETKKIQFTLQ
-639 ETENW
+639 ENENW
-644 ALEVRVYEN
+644 ALEVKVYEN

>member
-1 MNYEVNWDFPT
+1 MNYVVDWSFPI

-47 AKKEGSNEPVIV
+47 AKKEGNNNPVTV
-59 AFKSFHL
+59 VFKSFRL
-66 KKDNFKDI
+66 KRENFI
-74 GIANLSAIIE
+74 GIDKFSRIIE
-84 KEINYAKKY
+84 KEIDYAKKY
-93 YKNDKTPITFYS
+93 YKNDRNPITFYS
-105 EAKKILDSEDILCL
+105 DAKKILDGEDILCL

-182 EIGLTASQG
+182 ENGLTASQG
-191 VSKLSSCELDDGNY
+191 VSKLSSCELDDGNF

-211 YGYIKNLPSGI
+211 YGYIKNLQSGI
-222 RLDCVEKQI
+222 RLDCIEKQM
-231 FIDPSFRERNES
+231 FIDPSFNERTES

-249 LGFDDRNKSNEILDD
+249 LGFDDRNKNNEILEDD
-264 ENEGWVIDFA
+264 NDGWVIAFA

-289 LIVRINDLE
+289 LVVKINDLE
-298 LNDKTILEQFNYI
+298 LNDKTIAEKFNFI
-311 YSRNSD
+311 YSNNSD

-332 DKYDTKHETFS
+332 EKYDTKHEKFS
-343 MFEPNDVSFDI
+343 MFEPDDVSFDI
-354 AFDTNFKN
+354 AFDPNFKN

-387 GVLKLVGKE
+387 GVLKLVGKK

-419 EKSALKQYNKL
+419 EKNAQKQYSKL
-430 FDFVRATI
+430 FDFVRSTI
-438 RKYVE
+438 KNYVE

-466 SNNEPTE
+466 TNNELTE
-473 NIMDEILEEI
+473 AITNDILEEI
-483 EVKEKPI
+483 EVIENLVV
-490 IKNESISIEDENQD
+490 KNNDINVEDENSD
-504 DDSAGGQAY
+504 DNLAGGQAY
-513 ADGEEE
+513 ADGEE
-519 GNYGQGEPNDSNGGN
+519 GIYSQGESNKSDGGKSISGCENDEN
-534 GTPGSANNE
+534 GTIG
-543 KGTVDVPTGR
+543 GPTGKK
-553 AVLTT
+553 VLTT
-558 KSRCVYTNGKYEF
+558 KSRCMYVNGKYEF
-571 MFVSPIDLQNA
+571 VFVSPIDLHNA
-582 KISVEIS
+582 KIIVEIS
-589 GELTNYKPI
+589 GELMNYKPEI
-598 IVEASGE
+598 IEASGE
-605 RKLFSGSSIKY
+605 RKLFLDSGLNFNS
-616 NGNIIEVGKV
+616 NVIEVGKV
-626 NANEPKRIQFVLK
+626 NKNEPKKVQFKLK

-644 ALEVRVYEN
+644 ALEVKVYEN

>member
-1 MNYEVNWDFPT
+1 MKYNGEWSFPT

-23 AGIQFFNDDI
+23 SGIQFFNDDT
-33 LLSLAREMCQNSLD
+33 LLSLAREICQNSLD
-47 AKKEGSNEPVIV
+47 AKKENNEPVTV
-59 AFKSFHL
+59 VFSSFDL
-66 KKDNFKDI
+66 KKEDVMGREKFVE
-74 GIANLSAIIE
+74 IIE
-84 KEINYAKKY
+84 KEIDYAKKY

-105 EAKKILDSEDILCL
+105 DARKLLENDNLLCL

-134 EIDSKWDKNV
+134 DIDSKWDRLV

-152 PTTSGGSFGI
+152 PETSGGSFGI

-182 EIGLTASQG
+182 EDGLIASQG
-191 VSKLSSCELDDGNY
+191 VSKLSSCELDDGNI

-211 YGYIKNLPSGI
+211 FGEITNLTNNIS
-222 RLDCVEKQI
+222 LDNMKQQL
-231 FIDPSFRERNES
+231 FLDPSFIERNES

-249 LGFDDRNKSNEILDD
+249 LGFDDRNKSDEILND
-264 ENEGWVIDFA
+264 ENEGWVIDVA

-289 LIVRINDLE
+289 LIVKINDME
-298 LNDKTILEQFNYI
+298 LNSDTISEKFDYI
-311 YSRNSD
+311 YKNNSD
-317 LFNQYTVDYFNILAT
+317 MFNQYTIDYFNILAT
-332 DKYDTKHETFS
+332 DKYDTKHELFT
-343 MFEPNDVSFDI
+343 MFEPDDVSFDI
-354 AFDTNFKN
+354 AFDPNFKN
-362 RVGVIKGTG
+362 RVGIIKGTG

-387 GVLKLVGKE
+387 GVLKLVGKA
-396 VNEYFRQ
+396 VNAYFRK

-408 HNEWHP
+408 HDEWYP
-414 SKMKD
+414 SKMTD
-419 EKSALKQYNKL
+419 EKTARKMYNKL
-430 FDFVRATI
+430 FDIVRATI

-473 NIMDEILEEI
+473 NIMDDLVEEI
-483 EVKEKPI
+483 KVEEKPI
-490 IKNESISIEDENQD
+490 VKNASINVDDKDQENNQFL
-504 DDSAGGQAY
+504 GQAY

-519 GNYGQGEPNDSNGGN
+519 INYGQGDLNDSTGGKVSPEN
-534 GTPGSANNE
+534 ANSDDGNINTPSV
-543 KGTVDVPTGR
+543 K

-558 KSRCVYTNGKYEF
+558 KSRCMFVNGKYEF
-571 MFVSPIDLQNA
+571 MFVSPVDIENA
-582 KISVEIS
+582 KISVEIA
-589 GELTNYKPI
+589 GEVGNYKPKI
-598 IVEASGE
+598 LDATGE
-605 RKLFSGSSIKY
+605 RKLFSNSSVRVKD
-616 NGNIIEVGKV
+616 NVIEVGKV
-626 NANEPKRIQFVLK
+626 NKNETKKIQFTLQ
-639 ETENW
+639 ENENW
-644 ALEVRVYEN
+644 ALEVKVYEN

>member
-1 MNYEVNWDFPT
+1 MKYNGEWSFPT

-23 AGIQFFNDDI
+23 SGIQFFNDDT
-33 LLSLAREMCQNSLD
+33 LLSLAREICQNSLD
-47 AKKEGSNEPVIV
+47 AKKENNEPVTV
-59 AFKSFHL
+59 VFSSFDL
-66 KKDNFKDI
+66 KKEDVMGREKFVE
-74 GIANLSAIIE
+74 IIE
-84 KEINYAKKY
+84 KEIDYAKKY

-105 EAKKILDSEDILCL
+105 DARKLLENDNLLCL

-134 EIDSKWDKNV
+134 DIDSKWDRLV

-152 PTTSGGSFGI
+152 PETSGGSFGI

-182 EIGLTASQG
+182 EDGLIASQG
-191 VSKLSSCELDDGNY
+191 VSKLSSCELDDGNI

-211 YGYIKNLPSGI
+211 FGEITNLTNSI
-222 RLDCVEKQI
+222 SLDNMKQQL
-231 FIDPSFRERNES
+231 FLDPSFIERNES

-249 LGFDDRNKSNEILDD
+249 LGFDDRNKSNEILND
-264 ENEGWVIDFA
+264 ENEGWVIDVA

-289 LIVRINDLE
+289 LIVKINDME
-298 LNDKTILEQFNYI
+298 LNSDTISEKFDYI
-311 YSRNSD
+311 YKNNSD
-317 LFNQYTVDYFNILAT
+317 MFNQYTIDYFNILAT
-332 DKYDTKHETFS
+332 DKYDTKHELFT
-343 MFEPNDVSFDI
+343 MFEPDDVSFDI
-354 AFDTNFKN
+354 AFDPNFKN
-362 RVGVIKGTG
+362 RVGIIKGTG

-387 GVLKLVGKE
+387 GVLKLVGKD
-396 VNEYFRQ
+396 VNAYFRK

-408 HNEWHP
+408 HDEWYP
-414 SKMKD
+414 SKMTD
-419 EKSALKQYNKL
+419 EKTARKMYNKL
-430 FDFVRATI
+430 FDIVRATI

-473 NIMDEILEEI
+473 NIMDDLVEEI
-483 EVKEKPI
+483 KVEEKPI
-490 IKNESISIEDENQD
+490 VKNASINVDDKDQENNQFL
-504 DDSAGGQAY
+504 GQAY

-519 GNYGQGEPNDSNGGN
+519 VNYGQGDLNDSTGGKVSPEN
-534 GTPGSANNE
+534 ANSDDGNINTPSV
-543 KGTVDVPTGR
+543 K

-558 KSRCVYTNGKYEF
+558 KSRCMFVNGKYEF
-571 MFVSPIDLQNA
+571 MFVSPVDIENA
-582 KISVEIS
+582 KISVEIA
-589 GELTNYKPI
+589 GEVGNYKPKI
-598 IVEASGE
+598 LDATGE
-605 RKLFSGSSIKY
+605 RKLFSNSSVRVKD
-616 NGNIIEVGKV
+616 NVIEVGKV
-626 NANEPKRIQFVLK
+626 NKNETKKIQFTLQ
-639 ETENW
+639 ENENW
-644 ALEVRVYEN
+644 ALEVKVYEN